1 MKTVILSQFG
11 LATLAIAFAPI
22 ALAQGQQQAVAPA
35 SRSFAGQ
42 ATRAQFERG
51 YYFQKHEGNLAE
63 AAAAFEQVAADGT
76 APATLR
82 AEAKTRLAECREDL
96 VSADLAR
103 LMSPDALA
111 YVEFNHP
118 GEHVTRLLKMLGL
131 VRAAE
136 VEAGKTGGSALG
148 NGLFL
153 PDDFTI
159 SPALVAELKKMGG
172 VAAMLSGLDQH
183 GQPDGLI
190 VLHPGSSDLLRGL
203 LETAIQV
210 LEPAEPIEGF
220 KTYRDPSNGWITVTA
235 RLFLIAR
242 SREQLT
248 AAVARLHDPQAESLG
263 SRQDFQAWR
272 QDRQRAL
279 LFSYVNGR
287 QLVLQFGPKL
297 RGQDARIANTV
308 LDLEH
313 FDSIVAMLGTD
324 DDGVSL
330 RTQITLKPGHHNLA
344 YAMIRTAPL
353 SRRSLAAVP
362 PGAAA
367 VAMIGLNPPSAD
379 ADHGPSNSTASV
391 MDIGREVFAN
401 IEEITLFALPSAG
414 AGAKRPTP
422 EIGLVFAVK
431 DAAKSEA
438 LWNQLLVLPTLLGAP
453 GVQAVREVTIEGQ
466 GGRVYQFPNAPPVVV
481 VRTAAN
487 DLVVGT
493 EGAVAESLKALAAK
507 NAIRSDASFA
517 ALLDRLTPSSSKA
530 LLLDAGRAV
539 QMATAMS
546 GEDNR
551 EMIMAGMLLKD
562 LKVSLVTDETPT
574 QFGFTVQATGLPNVP
589 AISKQSAAPHHPSA
603 HEPRSA
609 RRLGNEPQPA
619 FPRIS
624 RCACGCKR
632 AWEA

>member
-1 MKTVILSQFG
+1 MKMAILSRFG

-22 ALAQGQQQAVAPA
+22 ALAQGQQQPVTPA
-35 SRSFAGQ
+35 SLSIAGQ

-51 YYFQKHEGNLAE
+51 YYLQVHEENLAE
-63 AAAAFEQVAADGT
+63 AAAAFEQVMADG
-76 APATLR
+76 AVPVALR

-96 VSADLAR
+96 VSADFAR

-111 YVEFNHP
+111 YIEITHP

-131 VRAAE
+131 VRAPDVDAAKT
-136 VEAGKTGGSALG
+136 AGSPLG

-159 SPALVAELKKMGG
+159 SPALLAELKKMGG
-172 VAAMLSGLDQH
+172 VAAMLSRLDQH
-183 GQPDGLI
+183 GQPDGLV
-190 VLHPGSSDLLRGL
+190 VLHPGSSYLLRGL

-220 KTYRDPSNGWITVTA
+220 KTYRDPSRGWITVTA

-248 AAVARLHDPQAESLG
+248 AAVARLHDPRSDSLG
-263 SRQDFQAWR
+263 ARQDFQAWR

-287 QLVLQFGPKL
+287 QLMRQFGPML
-297 RGQDARIANTV
+297 HGQEARIANTV

-330 RTQITLKPGHHNLA
+330 RTQINLKPGHHNLA
-344 YAMIRTAPL
+344 YAVVRTAPL
-353 SRRSLAAVP
+353 TRRSLAAVP
-362 PGAAA
+362 PGVAA

-379 ADHGPSNSTASV
+379 ADHGPSNNTASV

-401 IEEITLFALPSAG
+401 IEEVTMFALPAAG
-414 AGAKRPTP
+414 AGGAKRSTP

-431 DAAKSEA
+431 DAAKSET
-438 LWNQLLVLPTLLGAP
+438 LWSQLLALPTLLGAP
-453 GVQAVREVTIEGQ
+453 GVQAVKKVTIEGQ
-466 GGRVYQFPNAPPVVV
+466 VGRVYQFPNAPPVVV

-493 EGAVAESLKALAAK
+493 EGAVSESLKALATK

-517 ALLDRLTPSSSKA
+517 TLLERLTPNSSKA
-530 LLLDAGRAV
+530 LLLDAGRAM
-539 QMATAMS
+539 QTAIAMS
-546 GEDNR
+546 GGDNR
-551 EMIMAGMLLKD
+551 EMFVAGMLLKD
-562 LKVSLVTDETPT
+562 LKVSLVTDETPM

-589 AISKQSAAPHHPSA
+589 AIIKTVSSAAPSVS
-603 HEPRSA
+603 PRA
-609 RRLGNEPQPA
+609 VQ
-619 FPRIS
+619 
-624 RCACGCKR
+624 R
-632 AWEA
+632 ASVGK

>member
-1 MKTVILSQFG
+1 MKTAILSRIG
-11 LATLAIAFAPI
+11 LATLAIACAPI
-22 ALAQGQQQAVAPA
+22 ALAQGQQQPAAPA
-35 SRSFAGQ
+35 SLPFAGQ

-51 YYFQKHEGNLAE
+51 YYFQMHEGNLA
-63 AAAAFEQVAADGT
+63 AAKAAFEQVAADGA
-76 APATLR
+76 APAALR
-82 AEAKTRLAECREDL
+82 AEAKTRLGECREDL

-111 YVEFNHP
+111 YVEITHP
-118 GEHVTRLLKMLGL
+118 GEHLTRLLKMLGL
-131 VRAAE
+131 VRAPE
-136 VEAGKTGGSALG
+136 VEAAKTAGSVLG
-148 NGLFL
+148 DGLFF

-159 SPALVAELKKMGG
+159 SPALIAELKKMGG
-172 VAAMLSGLDQH
+172 VAATLTGLDQH

-210 LEPAEPIEGF
+210 LEPAEPIAGF
-220 KTYRDPSNGWITVTA
+220 KTYRDPSKGWITVTS

-248 AAVARLHDPQAESLG
+248 AAVARLHDPQADTLG
-263 SRQDFQAWR
+263 SRQDFQVWR

-279 LFSYVNGR
+279 LFAYVNGR
-287 QLVLQFGPKL
+287 QLVRQFGPLL
-297 RGQDARIANTV
+297 RGQEARIANTV

-313 FDSIVAMLGTD
+313 LDSIVTMLGTD
-324 DDGVSL
+324 DEGVSL
-330 RTQITLKPGHHNLA
+330 RTQFNLKAGHHNLA
-344 YAMIRTAPL
+344 YAMVRTAPL

-362 PGAAA
+362 PGVAA

-379 ADHGPSNSTASV
+379 TDHGPSNSTASV

-438 LWNQLLVLPTLLGAP
+438 LWSQLLALPALLGAP
-453 GVQAVREVTIEGQ
+453 GVQAVKEVTIEGQ
-466 GGRVYQFPNAPPVVV
+466 HGRVYQFPNAPPVVV
-481 VRTAAN
+481 VRTAAS

-493 EGAVAESLKALAAK
+493 EGAVAESLKALATK
-507 NAIRSDASFA
+507 NAIRNDASFA
-517 ALLDRLTPSSSKA
+517 TLLDRLSPNSSKA
-530 LLLDAGRAV
+530 LLLDAGRAL
-539 QMATAMS
+539 QTATAMS
-546 GEDNR
+546 RGDNR
-551 EMIMAGMLLKD
+551 EMIVAGMLLKD

-589 AISKQSAAPHHPSA
+589 AIIKTVGGPAPSVG
-603 HEPRSA
+603 PRALQRAS
-609 RRLGNEPQPA
+609 LG
-619 FPRIS
+619 
-624 RCACGCKR
+624 K
-632 AWEA
+632 